1 MFIDIFP
8 TIADIIGIEPISQI
22 DGTSLLP
29 LINDKDVEELPAYI
43 ESPPT
48 ITGNLKKVIGIRTSK
63 YKFLKSSDETKNV
76 FELYDLQ
83 NDPLEENNIVNTQTQ
98 IVTEMESILMQIG
111 KKSTKNN
118 ESMDAKKRKIVRDNL
133 RKLGYV

>member
-1 MFIDIFP
+1 M
-8 TIADIIGIEPISQI
+8 
-22 DGTSLLP
+22 
-29 LINDKDVEELPAYI
+29 
-43 ESPPT
+43 
-48 ITGNLKKVIGIRTSK
+48 
-63 YKFLKSSDETKNV
+63 
-76 FELYDLQ
+76 YDLQ